1 MNAYRRRTAQRALGV
16 SIGLLGLAVPVGAVA
31 QVATAVPETTTVPL
45 PTVVSEDF
53 VDGLAE
59 WRTQRLDGRSTDY
72 RIAEIDGNAVLK
84 AVSDDGAA
92 ALIRSISIGELS
104 GATLRWRWRVLNS
117 VMSERSEREKDGDDF
132 AARILVLFGDDELS
146 ADTRAL
152 AYAWSGAEPVGASFP
167 NPYTMSMVT
176 YVVQSGDEYA
186 EVWRTEERDVFAD
199 YERAFGDRPT
209 SVAGLAIV
217 VDTDN
222 TMSKTTAWFDDIELS
237 ATPVPFG

>member
-1 MNAYRRRTAQRALGV
+1 MGLG
-16 SIGLLGLAVPVGAVA
+16 IGFLGLAVPVSTAA
-31 QVATAVPETTTVPL
+31 QVATVVPETAADPIAVHVT
-45 PTVVSEDF
+45 EDF
-53 VDGLAE
+53 ADGLDE
-59 WRTQRLDGRSTDY
+59 WRTKRLDGRSTDY
-72 RIAEIDGNAVLK
+72 GISKVDGDAVLK

-92 ALIRSISIGELS
+92 ALIRSINTSDLE

-132 AARILVLFGDDELS
+132 AARILVLFGDDALS

-152 AYAWSGAEPVGASFP
+152 AYAWSGSEPVGASFP

-176 YVVQSGDEYA
+176 YVVQTGDEFA
-186 EVWRTEERDVFAD
+186 QVWRTEERDVFAD
-199 YERAFGDRPT
+199 YERAFGERPT
-209 SVAGLAIV
+209 GVAGLAIL

-237 ATPVPFG
+237 AMPVSH